1 MKTPR
6 ELLLGR
12 HKTAGPRL
20 DQIRHGIVDRIGTP
34 RPFVALKLWQELILP
49 ARRAWICLA
58 AGWVVILALNLAS
71 GGDASVAIHETGP
84 MDPESVIAL
93 QRQQRLMAQLID
105 EDKEPS
111 SPAKKTPE
119 QRPRSEAPVRQK
131 IV

>member
-20 DQIRHGIVDRIGTP
+20 DQIRLKIVDQIGER
-34 RPFVALKLWQELILP
+34 RPFFALKLWRELILP

-58 AGWVVILALNLAS
+58 AGWVVVLALNLTA
-71 GGDASVAIHETGP
+71 GADVSVGVNEPGP
-84 MDPESVIAL
+84 MNPESIIAL
-93 QRQQRLMAQLID
+93 QRQERLTAQLIE
-105 EDKEPS
+105 EDQEPS
-111 SPAKKTPE
+111 SPAKTPE
-119 QRPRSEAPVRQK
+119 QRPRSEAPVEQK